1 LEQKPM
7 SLQALEAEI
16 LPRLDRVDLVV
27 VRLPLVHPFGTS
39 VHVWTHKE
47 ALLLRVESGGV
58 VAWSECVADPDP
70 FYAYETT
77 STARH
82 ILKEFLLPLVEP
94 GMPLGELESR
104 FNAVRGHRMARAT
117 LDNAL
122 IHLIALQKGLP
133 LHALLGRPAKRI
145 MSGISIGLRDTPA
158 ELLQAVERAV
168 ANKYHRVKIKI
179 KKGQDIEWIR
189 TVRKRFP
196 DLAMM
201 VDANGGYSLADA
213 EHLRQLDAFNL
224 TMIEQPLSYD
234 DIYQHSLLQQQLSTS
249 ICLDECIHSMA
260 DAETALA
267 LGACRVINV
276 KQGRVGGLLESM
288 RIAQFGREHNI
299 PIWSGGMDET
309 GIGRAVNIH
318 LQTIDGFDLP
328 GDTSATSNYFT
339 EDIVDPPVLL
349 DAEGFITIPPGSG
362 LGVSILPERLA
373 KYTIG
378 WERYR

>member
-1 LEQKPM
+1 M
-7 SLQALEAEI
+7 SLQSLEAE
-16 LPRLDRVDLVV
+16 LVPRLDRIDLVV

-94 GMPLGELESR
+94 GMPLGELENR
-104 FNAVRGHRMARAT
+104 FSPVRGHRMARAT

-122 IHLIALQKGLP
+122 VHLIALQKGVP
-133 LHALLGRPAKRI
+133 LHALLGWPAKRI

-158 ELLQAVERAV
+158 ALLDAVERAV

-179 KKGQDIEWIR
+179 KKGQDVEWIR
-189 TVRKRFP
+189 AVRERFP
-196 DLAMM
+196 ELPMM
-201 VDANGGYSLADA
+201 VDANGGYTLADA
-213 EHLRQLDAFNL
+213 EHLRQLDAFHL

-234 DIYQHSLLQQQLSTS
+234 DIYQHSLLQRQLTTS
-249 ICLDECIHSMA
+249 ICLDECIHSVA
-260 DAETALA
+260 DAETAVA
-267 LGACRVINV
+267 LGACRIINV
-276 KQGRVGGLLESM
+276 KQGRVGGLLESL
-288 RIAQFGREHNI
+288 RIAQFAREHGVS
-299 PIWSGGMDET
+299 IWSGGMDET

-318 LQTIDGFDLP
+318 LQTVEGFDIP

-339 EDIVDPPVLL
+339 EDIVDPPVML
-349 DAEGFITIPPGSG
+349 DTEGFIAIPPGAG
-362 LGVSILPERLA
+362 LGVGILPERLA
-373 KYTIG
+373 RYTIG